1 MFYQCQPKCRH
12 APATMFQEDVVV
24 RAPMHSVP
32 QPNHALVSLPLV
44 EVNRGKT
51 RCNTVG
57 KGIRYD
63 RTSVRCPLYGP
74 LSAMAVVDEE
84 RMPFSKYP
92 VEVLVHSFSA

>member
-1 MFYQCQPKCRH
+1 M
-12 APATMFQEDVVV
+12 V

-84 RMPFSKYP
+84 PACRFQNTPWRFLCTRFEGVIFSLRLLS
-92 VEVLVHSFSA
+92 VCVFFSTHNK